1 MHPDFLCSL
10 HPLCGASGFFLV
22 LHFPLHH
29 AAGFCFVL
37 GCFLG
42 LGPDFGLVS
51 TALVGPA
58 ASVAVFGLADAL
70 VCLVVFQFMPP
81 TVLFG
86 FFPVFSLGWHC
97 SWRVFLFLLSASAC
111 PC

>member
-1 MHPDFLCSL
+1 
-10 HPLCGASGFFLV
+10 LV

-51 TALVGPA
+51 AALVGPA

-86 FFPVFSLGWHC
+86 FFPRFLSSPWVGIVLGGFFFFFYLPLH
-97 SWRVFLFLLSASAC
+97 VFLLQ
-111 PC
+111 